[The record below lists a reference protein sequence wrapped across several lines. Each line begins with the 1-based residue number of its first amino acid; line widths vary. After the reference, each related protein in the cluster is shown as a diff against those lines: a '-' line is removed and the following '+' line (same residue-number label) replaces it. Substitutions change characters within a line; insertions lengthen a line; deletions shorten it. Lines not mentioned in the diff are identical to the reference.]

1 MKMGTEMGTRC
12 QGGEKEQGGCM
23 RNTGTMSSQQMVVF
37 AGKETLKISKK
48 VMGKG
53 DELKVTSRKHSR

>member
-1 MKMGTEMGTRC
+1 MVRRNK
-12 QGGEKEQGGCM
+12 GGGM
-23 RNTGTMSSQQMVVF
+23 RSTGTMSSQQMVVF

>member
-1 MKMGTEMGTRC
+1 
-12 QGGEKEQGGCM
+12 M
-23 RNTGTMSSQQMVVF
+23 RSTGTMSSQQMVVF